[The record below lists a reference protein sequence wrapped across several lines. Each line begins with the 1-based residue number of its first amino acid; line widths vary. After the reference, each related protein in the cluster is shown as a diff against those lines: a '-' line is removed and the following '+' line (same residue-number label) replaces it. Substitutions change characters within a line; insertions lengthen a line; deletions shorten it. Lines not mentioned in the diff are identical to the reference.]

1 MVKGGSHDTIA
12 SRKNTCSDLSRKEF
26 LTSLT
31 PLGALGGA
39 AAVTPSE
46 LQSAGGLLH
55 AIAEVIEHGSDG
67 LPGLT
72 ENLVRE

>member
-1 MVKGGSHDTIA
+1 LR
-12 SRKNTCSDLSRKEF
+12 RK
-26 LTSLT
+26 
-31 PLGALGGA
+31 A